1 MTEEKKV
8 KIKLLRG
15 VTGIDFEGQPFTFSA
30 GAEVEVES
38 RLAKDLLNGNAILV
52 GGNKAKETAEA
63 KQLQKEIRNG

>member
-52 GGNKAKETAEA
+52 AGKAKETAEA
-63 KQLQKEIRNG
+63 KQPQKEIRNG